1 MSALAGQ
8 LSFDALLDAAAHDN
22 VARERERQFGD
33 LPGTL
38 REAVPYYR
46 GLIAR
51 HHALMVGGFYDEAM
65 AVRSEAHR
73 LAQKLNGYEPGII
86 AGPDAPGCVLER
98 VARAPKGMV
107 PQWGQKGS
115 FELNVGGMRVRVAI
129 DGMFGIGACYSRWP
143 GFRSFAVV
151 QDEPF
156 LSETGFRCFLGIHA
170 DLPFGQTPESF
181 VRAVIEAHVKRV
193 LKGRLLS
200 IKPRFRSNA
209 ASAL

>member
-22 VARERERQFGD
+22 VMREQEREFGG
-33 LPGTL
+33 LPNTL

-51 HHALMVGGFYDEAM
+51 HHALMVAGAYDDAM

-73 LAQKLNGYEPGII
+73 LALKLNGYEPGII

-98 VARAPKGMV
+98 VTLAPKGTV

-115 FELNVGGMRVRVAI
+115 FEVKVGGMHVSVAI

-143 GFRSFAVV
+143 GLRTFAVAR
-151 QDEPF
+151 DEPF
-156 LSETGFRCFLGIHA
+156 LSETGFRSFLGVHA
-170 DLPFGQTPESF
+170 ELPLGQTPDAF
-181 VRAVIEAHVKRV
+181 ARVVIEAHVERA
-193 LKGRLLS
+193 LKGRLLR
-200 IKPRFRSNA
+200 IKRSG
-209 ASAL
+209 